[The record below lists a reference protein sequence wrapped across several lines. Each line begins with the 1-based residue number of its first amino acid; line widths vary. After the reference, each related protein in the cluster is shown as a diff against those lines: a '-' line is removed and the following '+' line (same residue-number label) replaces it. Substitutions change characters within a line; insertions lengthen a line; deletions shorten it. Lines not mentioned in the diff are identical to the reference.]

1 MTEINEILN
10 FKLFSFNNYSFKLNM
25 LFLIIVILLITKFI
39 LWIIKKVVKRKIE
52 KSEHERG
59 DYLAIY
65 KLIKYFIWVIAI
77 GFMFEVAN
85 LKLTVLLAGS
95 AALLVGVGMGLQQTF
110 NDIISGVILLTEG
123 TTKVEDILE
132 IENDIVVVQ
141 SIGLRTSKVIN
152 RDDIVIIVPNSL
164 ITTSKVVNWS
174 HQSNTTRFRINVGVA
189 YGSDVDLVI
198 KILEESAKTN
208 KEVSKDKNVKAIFTD
223 FGNSS
228 LDFQLMFYSENNFRI
243 EITKSEIRKT
253 INKKFNENNIKIPFP
268 QMDVHMK
275 T

>member
-10 FKLFSFNNYSFKLNM
+10 FELFSFNTYSFKLNM
-25 LFLIIVILLITKFI
+25 LFFIIVIIFITKFI

-65 KLIKYFIWVIAI
+65 KLIKYFIWIIAI

-95 AALLVGVGMGLQQTF
+95 AALLVGIGMGLQQTF

-174 HQSNTTRFRINVGVA
+174 HQSNTTRFRINIGVA

-198 KILEESAKTN
+198 KILEESAKIN

-243 EITKSEIRKT
+243 EMIKSEIRKN
-253 INKKFNENNIKIPFP
+253 INKKFKENNIKIPFP

>member
-253 INKKFNENNIKIPFP
+253 INKKFKENNIKIPFP